1 MKKFLFA
8 THGTL
13 AAGAKSTLELLVGNV
28 ADITCLTAYVNP
40 DDNVDEQ
47 LKAYFSEI
55 SDEDQVIVCTDL
67 MGGSVN
73 QKIVP
78 YAQKKNVF
86 LIAGFNLPLLLE
98 LAMNED
104 KVTEEE
110 LLDSIEEARKNMM
123 LVRKG
128 TGEDPRLN
136 EKDKV
141 PYLEFEA
148 LKKPSWMTHA
158 FSTRLGGVSSG

>member
-110 LLDSIEEARKNMM
+110 LLDSIEEKI
-123 LVRKG
+123 
-128 TGEDPRLN
+128 
-136 EKDKV
+136 
-141 PYLEFEA
+141 
-148 LKKPSWMTHA
+148 
-158 FSTRLGGVSSG
+158 

>member
-1 MKKFLFA
+1 MMLQD
-8 THGTL
+8 GTWNRYL
-13 AAGAKSTLELLVGNV
+13 HEVDEECHREVEQAVRRIMEKEG
-28 ADITCLTAYVNP
+28 
-40 DDNVDEQ
+40 VDEQ

-110 LLDSIEEARKNMM
+110 LLDSIEESRKNMM
-123 LVRKG
+123 LVRVEVTDSG
-128 TGEDPRLN
+128 TKE
-136 EKDKV
+136 EEE
-141 PYLEFEA
+141 EFLA
-148 LKKPSWMTHA
+148 
-158 FSTRLGGVSSG
+158 

>member
-1 MKKFLFA
+1 
-8 THGTL
+8 
-13 AAGAKSTLELLVGNV
+13 
-28 ADITCLTAYVNP
+28 
-40 DDNVDEQ
+40 
-47 LKAYFSEI
+47 
-55 SDEDQVIVCTDL
+55 

-110 LLDSIEEARKNMM
+110 LLDSIEESRKNMM
-123 LVRKG
+123 LVRVEVTDSG
-128 TGEDPRLN
+128 TKE
-136 EKDKV
+136 EEE
-141 PYLEFEA
+141 EFLA
-148 LKKPSWMTHA
+148 
-158 FSTRLGGVSSG
+158 